1 MLFVTLA
8 LMAAAPADGAT
19 TLRVTDTADHPCT
32 LWINGTPYEF
42 SDKSRQ
48 AEDALHALGR
58 SGGNYSLDVGN
69 VPVQCGINWTA
80 RLSAAGVNMLS
91 LPFFR

>member
-1 MLFVTLA
+1 MLFMTLA
-8 LMAAAPADGAT
+8 LMAAAPLDDTT

-32 LWINGTPYEF
+32 LWINGTPYKF
-42 SDKSRQ
+42 TDNSQ
-48 AEDALHALGR
+48 QVEDALRALGR

-80 RLSAAGVNMLS
+80 RLSTAGVNMLS